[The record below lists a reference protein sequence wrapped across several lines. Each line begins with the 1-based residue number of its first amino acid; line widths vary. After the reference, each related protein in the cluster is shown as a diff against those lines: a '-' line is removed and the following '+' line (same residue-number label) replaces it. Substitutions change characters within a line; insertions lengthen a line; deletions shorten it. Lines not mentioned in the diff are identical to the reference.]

1 MLFMLLFAIKRQNYS
16 FFLYCQNLY
25 ITLCSKNIHLHY
37 SCEHIMLIML
47 VVANG
52 VKHNSIY
59 IQ

>member
-25 ITLCSKNIHLHY
+25 ITLCSKYPFTLFVRTHY
-37 SCEHIMLIML
+37 AYYAG
-47 VVANG
+47 VANG